1 MLVPETEIKGPDHSS
16 YPKVVVPSKMTLVPL
31 VSLVKSRVVPDG
43 TAMLLKTI
51 VAQEALDL
59 LTAAAPEEP
68 EKAIE
73 RDVLVFRFHTKAK

>member
-1 MLVPETEIKGPDHSS
+1 M
-16 YPKVVVPSKMTLVPL
+16 VVPSKITLVPF
-31 VSLVKSRVVPDG
+31 VSLVKSRVVPEG

-68 EKAIE
+68 EKAIG
-73 RDVLVFRFHTKAK
+73 RVLVC